1 MTIARALE
9 ALPHGPAVVTIG
21 TFDGVHRG
29 HRRLLDGTVARA
41 RELGVRAVVI
51 TFEPIPAQVLRPD
64 LFPGR
69 IATAEEKLAMI
80 AASAPDAIVALT
92 FDRNFSLQT
101 ADEFMQ
107 RLVRALD
114 VREVWVGEA
123 FALGRDRSGNVERL
137 RDLGADLGY
146 QLRAMPRIEANGEV
160 ISSSAIRAAVQG
172 GDVVKAERL
181 LGRPFRVAGV
191 VIHGAHLGRT
201 IGFPTANVEPPADH
215 VALADGIYA
224 SLTTL
229 PEERTPRWSMTYV
242 GTRPTV
248 NTGARLIETNVLD
261 FDGDLYGR
269 RIAVDL
275 IARLRP
281 DEHFPSLEAMIA
293 QLGRDEA
300 ATRALLGARVAGLT
314 D

>member
-1 MTIARALE
+1 MTIVRALE
-9 ALPHGPAVVTIG
+9 ALPHDAAVVTIG

-29 HRRLLDGTVARA
+29 HRRLLDETLARA
-41 RELGVRAVVI
+41 RELGVRAVVV

-80 AASAPDAIVALT
+80 AASGVDDIVALT

-107 RLVRALD
+107 RLVRGLQ

-123 FALGRDRSGNVERL
+123 FALGRDRSGSVDRL
-137 RDLGADLGY
+137 RDLGAELGFA
-146 QLRAMPRIEANGEV
+146 LRPMPRLEANGEV
-160 ISSSAIRAAVQG
+160 ISSSAVRAAVQT

-181 LGRPFRVAGV
+181 LGRPFRVTGI

-215 VALADGIYA
+215 VPLADGIYA

-229 PEERTPRWSMTYV
+229 PDEGAPRWSMTYV

-281 DEHFPSLEAMIA
+281 DERFDSLEAMIA
-293 QLGRDEA
+293 QLARDEA
-300 ATRALLGARVAGLT
+300 ATRALLGARGG
-314 D
+314 

>member
-1 MTIARALE
+1 MTIVRTLE
-9 ALPHGPAVVTIG
+9 VLPHEAAVVTVG

-29 HRRLLDGTVARA
+29 HRRLLEGTVQRA
-41 RELGVRAVVI
+41 RELGVRAVVV

-64 LFPGR
+64 LFAGR

-80 AASAPDAIVALT
+80 AASGVDDIVALT

-107 RLVRALD
+107 RLVRALP

-123 FALGRDRSGNVERL
+123 FALGRDRSGGVDRL
-137 RDLGADLGY
+137 RDIGNELGFV
-146 QLRAMPRIEANGEV
+146 LRPMPRLEASGEI
-160 ISSSAIRAAVQG
+160 ISSSAVRAAVQA

-181 LGRPFRVAGV
+181 LGRAFRVTGI

-229 PEERTPRWSMTYV
+229 PDEQTPRWSMTYV

-248 NTGARLIETNVLD
+248 NTGVRLIETNVLD

-275 IARLRP
+275 ISRLRP
-281 DEHFPSLEAMIA
+281 DERFDSLEAMVA

-300 ATRALLGARVAGLT
+300 ATRALLGGRTV
-314 D
+314 